1 MHTVMAQ
8 ETVTNGM
15 KYLLQLRLY
24 ITQIRLQASYNQWI
38 GLIREILTRNQ
49 GVFPIKIMGLPWK
62 FSLKPIHRKNMCSEE
77 HMASRRNVVCPE
89 TMTINCL
96 MRNMT
101 MNHCLP
107 GYSIFHCGAQKQ

>member
-101 MNHCLP
+101 MNHCLT

>member
-24 ITQIRLQASYNQWI
+24 ITQIRLQASYNQCI

-49 GVFPIKIMGLPWK
+49 GVFPIKIMWL
-62 FSLKPIHRKNMCSEE
+62 SSD
-77 HMASRRNVVCPE
+77 VCWWLGRPV
-89 TMTINCL
+89 NAHFL
-96 MRNMT
+96 MRFS
-101 MNHCLP
+101 HRHSVFLC
-107 GYSIFHCGAQKQ
+107 IFYHVYHGFVGWGGVG